1 MKRRREYFEPLG
13 LTGIREFNCTIH
25 SNTGS
30 PLEDHIH
37 PDAVEIVFLHRGEQ
51 TYCVDGKD
59 YHLRGLDLFQTYPN
73 EPHSSG
79 ANPEEK
85 SILYFMIV
93 DTVHNQENFLG
104 INDPRIA
111 YIPRT
116 LNNLPVRQFR
126 GSEKIFS
133 LWESIYDVYDS
144 DHPIR
149 ETIMRMYMLEL
160 FLEII
165 RCANESEITITPD
178 IERAAAYIREHTSEY
193 MTIETLAGISGLSTS
208 RFKAKF
214 RHQMGMPPGEYIQRE
229 RISRA
234 KQMLSEGRSITYV
247 AHELDYSSSQH
258 FSNYFKKFVGISPSE
273 YRKKHQD

>member
-1 MKRRREYFEPLG
+1 MGGKEY
-13 LTGIREFNCTIH
+13 R
-25 SNTGS
+25 
-30 PLEDHIH
+30 
-37 PDAVEIVFLHRGEQ
+37 
-51 TYCVDGKD
+51 
-59 YHLRGLDLFQTYPN
+59 LRGLDVFQTFPN
-73 EPHSSG
+73 ELHSTG

-85 SILYFMIV
+85 SILYYMIV
-93 DTVHNQENFLG
+93 DTVHDQENFLG
-104 INDPRIA
+104 IGDPRIA

-116 LNNLPVRQFR
+116 LNSLPIRQFR
-126 GSEKIFS
+126 GSEKISS
-133 LWESIYDVYDS
+133 LWETIYGVYDS

-165 RCANESEITITPD
+165 RCASQSEINITPD

-193 MTIETLAGISGLSTS
+193 MTIETLAGISGLSAS

-234 KQMLSEGRSITYV
+234 KQLLKEGRSITYI

-258 FSNYFKKFVGISPSE
+258 FSNTFKKFAGISPSE
-273 YRKKHQD
+273 YRKKH